1 MVSIVLRIAWKCF
14 KYKNLDSRNEAK
26 TELMRVSLVKYY
38 NKMFRGLQKNNTL
51 LKTFLSI
58 YLAKL
63 PHIFESSQNVSH
75 IFF

>member
-1 MVSIVLRIAWKCF
+1 MAWKCF
-14 KYKNLDSRNEAK
+14 KHKNPDSRNEAK

-38 NKMFRGLQKNNTL
+38 NKVLRGLQKNTTF

-63 PHIFESSQNVSH
+63 PHIFESSQIYGFRNEKS
-75 IFF
+75 IAC